1 MKDYWDRII
10 DKELEQRLEAKAK
23 PSLLLR
29 GENPRLKMYP
39 MSLYESRESSGE
51 ISLKELFDNPWLD
64 IDGIMRNSTLA
75 EIILRSYAR
84 NLSTLAK
91 KGSIYRDVVANMES
105 LSMPTLDSYIA
116 ALERLF
122 AGLKGRILCFI
133 SEYVRMNRPSRAIWK
148 NASAP
153 GQKEQDARCQS
164 ISMTAESSFYL
175 IMRTGRLLTC

>member
-75 EIILRSYAR
+75 EIILWWQIWRVCPC
-84 NLSTLAK
+84 LLWILILPHW
-91 KGSIYRDVVANMES
+91 KGCLRD
-105 LSMPTLDSYIA
+105 
-116 ALERLF
+116 
-122 AGLKGRILCFI
+122 
-133 SEYVRMNRPSRAIWK
+133 
-148 NASAP
+148 
-153 GQKEQDARCQS
+153 
-164 ISMTAESSFYL
+164 
-175 IMRTGRLLTC
+175 

>member
-84 NLSTLAK
+84 NLSALAK
-91 KGSIYRDVVANMES
+91 KVSIYRDVVVNMES

-122 AGLKGRILCFI
+122 VIEDIDAWCPAIRSATTIRSGKKRAFIDPSIAVAAMGLT
-133 SEYVRMNRPSRAIWK
+133 P
-148 NASAP
+148 
-153 GQKEQDARCQS
+153 D
-164 ISMTAESSFYL
+164 YL
-175 IMRTGRLLTC
+175 EKDLRRQMLFCI